1 MTFILVRIILL
12 VLLVTEERITFNTI
26 TSICIGLADED
37 SCIINNNTNTCC
49 LGRLLL
55 SCKLG
60 AHLFADCIMDSEFDK
75 DGVSNWGR
83 EFEKQVRFP
92 LWYLRTRNWSVIKS
106 PIKPLPKVPPPTF
119 IHPYPPNTMLQ
130 IPVWEN
136 LLDFLKLN
144 SVFLMFNIC
153 DSNLKSSR
161 GFISRFVFWHQ
172 LDTHSYIHAISF
184 FCTCISPFYPANG
197 TSRGYGG
204 FHFDKNQ
211 IQKHP
216 QIAMREKHTQ

>member
-92 LWYLRTRNWSVIKS
+92 LWYLRTRNPSVIKS
-106 PIKPLPKVPPPTF
+106 LIKPLREVTPPTLF
-119 IHPYPPNTMLQ
+119 HPYPPKTKLQ
-130 IPVWEN
+130 ITPKLSPHATQMGWSFLSKDHPNHSSDKYPYPNPVGISLQVLSILHCSTWYANTLDPILLYQGTDSSKAKVTRGRKLLPSLVSGTSTN
-136 LLDFLKLN
+136 L
-144 SVFLMFNIC
+144 NIC
-153 DSNLKSSR
+153 
-161 GFISRFVFWHQ
+161 Q
-172 LDTHSYIHAISF
+172 
-184 FCTCISPFYPANG
+184 
-197 TSRGYGG
+197 
-204 FHFDKNQ
+204 
-211 IQKHP
+211 
-216 QIAMREKHTQ
+216 